1 MPIYKYTVKR
11 KTIDIKKQLKDYE
24 EESLL
29 SCQEKLDTKSIKRN
43 QIPDQKK
50 LLKAYSE
57 TPPEEKYSK
66 IMLKI
71 KQIINNNEV

>member
-11 KTIDIKKQLKDYE
+11 KTIDIKKQLEDYE

-29 SCQEKLDTKSIKRN
+29 SCQERLDTKPIKRN

-50 LLKAYSE
+50 LLKTCSE
-57 TPPEEKYSK
+57 TPPGEKYSK